1 MKLSK
6 NRDKCQKMSMINIIK
21 RGEDKL
27 STKKKMIIVCVIIVI
42 IVVSIGVCIN
52 VKRDTKRADVK
63 VPILLY
69 HNFVTTVPETDPDN
83 FNYINTPES
92 FEENIKTFIENG
104 YTIISMKELAFA
116 ESGKTKLPDKPM
128 VITFDDGYY
137 SNYEYIYPILK
148 QYQVKASIFIV
159 TDKIGQEI
167 DGIKYLGW
175 EECLEMQ
182 NSGLVEIGSH
192 SKKHVFYDKRPVR
205 ELRDDV
211 KASYEEI
218 EKHLGKQDLK
228 IFAYPFGAYTT
239 ETVRTLKNN
248 GIDFQ
253 IYDIGMNHFN
263 NLDKNAIKRINIP
276 CEMTGKEIIEEID
289 AYQ

>member
-6 NRDKCQKMSMINIIK
+6 NRDKCQKMSTINIIK
-21 RGEDKL
+21 RGEDKV
-27 STKKKMIIVCVIIVI
+27 STKKKMIIVCMI
-42 IVVSIGVCIN
+42 IVVITVTVGIGIR
-52 VKRDTKRADVK
+52 VKRNTKRADVK

-92 FEENIKTFIENG
+92 FEENIKTFLENG
-104 YTIISMKELAFA
+104 YTIISMKELALA
-116 ESGKTKLPDKPM
+116 DSGKTELPDKPM

-137 SNYEYIYPILK
+137 SNYEYIYPIMK

-167 DGIKYLGW
+167 DGIQYLSW
-175 EECLEMQ
+175 EQCLEMQ

-192 SKKHVFYDKRPVR
+192 SKKHVFYDKRSVR

-211 KASYEEI
+211 KVSYEEI

-263 NLDKNAIKRINIP
+263 DLDKNAIKRINIP
-276 CEMTGKEIIEEID
+276 CEMTGKEIIEEIE
-289 AYQ
+289 AYK